1 MDNFMIT
8 FSCTSA
14 IGEGFSDTHSI
25 IVTAPTIED
34 AEDIIKYSSLWKDV
48 HIVSSIPYDGDP
60 RNNEVHNWIDGS
72 EYDLADDYIK

>member
-8 FSCTSA
+8 FGCQS
-14 IGEGFSDTHSI
+14 IMGEGRWDTHSI

-60 RNNEVHNWIDGS
+60 RNNKFHHWIDGS
-72 EYDLADDYIK
+72 EYDLADDYIM